1 MLIRRTRVA
10 TVAGVDDRDRH
21 PTPDDAAREPRPRRF
36 ESVVD
41 MWLSDDPPWD
51 PEVLENI
58 DELAWRLGE
67 LRAMG
72 DRGQLRGWTR
82 LR

>member
-1 MLIRRTRVA
+1 M
-10 TVAGVDDRDRH
+10 DDRRRH
-21 PTPDDAAREPRPRRF
+21 ISDDTLPEHRPRRF
-36 ESVVD
+36 ESVAD

-51 PEVLENI
+51 SEVLENI
-58 DELAWRLGE
+58 DELAWRLSE

>member
-1 MLIRRTRVA
+1 MTDRQPPSKHDP
-10 TVAGVDDRDRH
+10 VAG
-21 PTPDDAAREPRPRRF
+21 EPRPRRF
-36 ESVVD
+36 ETVAE

-51 PEVLENI
+51 RDVADNI

-67 LRAMG
+67 LRAMS
-72 DRGQLRGWTR
+72 DALRGWAR

>member
-1 MLIRRTRVA
+1 M
-10 TVAGVDDRDRH
+10 DDRDRS
-21 PTPDDAAREPRPRRF
+21 TISDDASSEPRPRRF
-36 ESVVD
+36 DTVAD

-58 DELAWRLGE
+58 DELAWRLSE